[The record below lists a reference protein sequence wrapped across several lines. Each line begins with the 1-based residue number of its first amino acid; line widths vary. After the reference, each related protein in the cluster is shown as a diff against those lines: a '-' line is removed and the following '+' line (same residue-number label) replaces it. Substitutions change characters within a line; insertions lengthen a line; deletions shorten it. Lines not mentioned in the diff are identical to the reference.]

1 MVPTNTNAKTDAAL
15 QHLGRHFTRV
25 LVLIAVILV
34 PLEFIVHRH
43 GEIALEDIWLFP
55 AIYGFVAFVFIVY
68 AGRALRLLIMR
79 REDYYDE

>member
-15 QHLGRHFTRV
+15 QRLGWHFTRV

-34 PLEFIVHRH
+34 PLEFVAHRH
-43 GEIALEDIWLFP
+43 GEIALENIWLFP
-55 AIYGFVAFVFIVY
+55 ALYGFVAFVFIVY